1 MNPALL
7 RMETR
12 RKLRDRRTMM
22 FALILPAIFFLTF
35 SAGQQD
41 SVAGLAAAPYIMI
54 SMATYGA
61 MNALFTG
68 GGLIAAERAIGWNRQ
83 LRIAGLRGR
92 DYVLTKA
99 LMAYVTAVPGLIA
112 VFVLGAATKHVSLGA
127 GTWLGAGLSILLGLL
142 PVAALGIA
150 IGYSAARPATLQPIF
165 GLGSALLALLG
176 GMFYPADLF
185 PRAMRDAVQVLPTYW
200 SADAGRAVLRGTW
213 LGWHGTFV
221 LLAWT
226 LVLGL
231 VAARMY
237 RKDALRPAA
246 AGTT

>member
-1 MNPALL
+1 MNSALL
-7 RMETR
+7 RMEIR

-35 SAGQQD
+35 SAGDQ
-41 SVAGLAAAPYIMI
+41 SKVAGLSVGPYVMI

-83 LRIAGLRGR
+83 LRIAGLPGR
-92 DYVLTKA
+92 DYVVTKA

-112 VFVLGAATKHVSLGA
+112 VFLLGAAVKNVSLDA
-127 GTWLGAGLSILLGLL
+127 GTWIAAAISILLGLL

-150 IGYSAARPATLQPIF
+150 IGYSASRPATLQPIF

-185 PRAMRDAVQVLPTYW
+185 PRAMLDFVQLLPTYW
-200 SADAGRAVLRGTW
+200 SAEAGRAVLQGSW
-213 LGWHGTFV
+213 VGWHGTAV
-221 LLAWT
+221 LAVWT
-226 LVLGL
+226 LVFGAL
-231 VAARMY
+231 AMWMY
-237 RKDALRPAA
+237 QRDAIRPAA

>member
-1 MNPALL
+1 MSTALL
-7 RMETR
+7 RMEIR

-22 FALILPAIFFLTF
+22 FAVILPAIFFLTF
-35 SAGQQD
+35 SAGTQ
-41 SVAGLAAAPYIMI
+41 SKVAGLDVGAYVMI

-83 LRIAGLRGR
+83 LRIAGLPGR
-92 DYVLTKA
+92 DYVVSKA

-112 VFVLGAATKHVSLGA
+112 VFILGATVKDVHLDAATWIEA
-127 GTWLGAGLSILLGLL
+127 AISILLGLL

-150 IGYSAARPATLQPIF
+150 IGYSASRPATLQPIF

-185 PRAMRDAVQVLPTYW
+185 PRVMLDIVKLLPTYW
-200 SADAGRAVLRGTW
+200 SAEAGRAVLEGSW
-213 LGWHGTFV
+213 VGWHGTAV
-221 LLAWT
+221 LTVWT
-226 LVLGL
+226 LIFGAIAVWLYQ
-231 VAARMY
+231 R
-237 RKDALRPAA
+237 DSIRPAS

>member
-1 MNPALL
+1 
-7 RMETR
+7 
-12 RKLRDRRTMM
+12 MM
-22 FALILPAIFFLTF
+22 FAVILPAIFFLTF
-35 SAGQQD
+35 SAGDQ
-41 SVAGLAAAPYIMI
+41 SKVAGLAVGPYVMI

-83 LRIAGLRGR
+83 LRIAGLAGR
-92 DYVLTKA
+92 DYVVTKA

-112 VFVLGAATKHVSLGA
+112 VFILGAEVKNVSLDA
-127 GTWLGAGLSILLGLL
+127 GTWIAAAISILLGLL

-185 PRAMRDAVQVLPTYW
+185 PRVMKDIVELLPTYW
-200 SADAGRAVLRGTW
+200 SAEAGRAVLRGTW
-213 LGWHGTFV
+213 VGWHGTAV
-221 LLAWT
+221 LLVWT
-226 LVLGL
+226 LVFGAL
-231 VAARMY
+231 AAWMY
-237 RKDALRPAA
+237 RRDSLRPAS